1 LGPYTGSGNQRP
13 SARWKVC
20 VVKYVANY
28 GVIQTSA
35 QKFVFVCGRVRRS
48 TLLVTDFCGRVL
60 FVCGLCAFCMRF
72 VCWRVRFV
80 CVLYAGVCGSCAFC
94 MLACGRRSPSDF
106 RVCCGRGRVGVE
118 VLRTSARGLHRKR
131 ACACACAGARVC
143 VCGCACAGG
152 SISHR
157 SRSAKVFAP
166 PSFYFIFTSHTH
178 TLPSLFRKCKREKV
192 ERVE

>member
-1 LGPYTGSGNQRP
+1 MRRSLLRATIASNTQH
-13 SARWKVC
+13 
-20 VVKYVANY
+20 
-28 GVIQTSA
+28 TSA
-35 QKFVFVCGRVRRS
+35 GVCCS
-48 TLLVTDFCGRVL
+48 CA
-60 FVCGLCAFCMRF
+60 VC
-72 VCWRVRFV
+72 VRFV

-94 MLACGRRSPSDF
+94 MLACAV
-106 RVCCGRGRVGVE
+106 RVRFVCWRVGVE
-118 VLRTSARGLHRKR
+118 VLRTSACAVGAGVWALKSFGLPRVGYTASGRVRVRVLAR
-131 ACACACAGARVC
+131 ACACAGVRVRVRACAG
-143 VCGCACAGG
+143 AGG